1 MRNLTLGLA
10 VLLASSAAQAQQ
22 AAQPKMV
29 CHTLASTGFFIAA
42 DETYVDGNACK
53 AVVEKPA
60 VQTVSEAVAPEGH
73 QAVAQVYFYRPNKFE
88 GSSTRPL
95 VLVDDVRVAR
105 LRSGES
111 LSYFVT
117 PGRHQ
122 ISSADKSSTI
132 VVDAKPGQTYY
143 VRFDVEGGFLKERAG
158 LKLVA
163 PQAPLVAGQ
172 SGHQN
177 AGGN

>member
-1 MRNLTLGLA
+1 MTLGLA
-10 VLLASSAAQAQQ
+10 VLLAASAAQAQQ
-22 AAQPKMV
+22 DAQPKMA
-29 CHTLASTGFFIAA
+29 CHSLASTGFFIAA

-60 VQTVSEAVAPEGH
+60 VQTISETVAPERH
-73 QAVAQVYFYRPNKFE
+73 QAVAQVYFYRLNRFE
-88 GSSTRPL
+88 GSSTHPV

-105 LRSGES
+105 LHNGES

-117 PGRHQ
+117 PGKHQ
-122 ISSADKSSTI
+122 ISSADKSSRI
-132 VVDAKPGQTYY
+132 VLDAKPGETYY

-163 PQAPLVAGQ
+163 PQAPLVAAGQ